1 MAMKQHLMSYHG
13 GKGKW
18 QVFLFFSTLA
28 RDVFSMQV
36 FTVASES
43 AFSSGGRIVDAFR
56 SRLKPEIF
64 EAFVCCED

>member
-1 MAMKQHLMSYHG
+1 
-13 GKGKW
+13 
-18 QVFLFFSTLA
+18 
-28 RDVFSMQV
+28 MQV

-64 EAFVCCED
+64 EAFVCCEDWKIARKVLLYL